1 MVWSPPSGG
10 EGQRREAAVKPVE
23 YVFHIDAFTPDTLPM
38 GRLAEYLA
46 ALAKMIG
53 HLDHTHFMRVE
64 PGSARLVHKVDPVD
78 APKVETRLNS
88 VRLGSAPKDAMA
100 ARRLLDD
107 LLANDN
113 ALGALSEAMSGRV
126 IVPFLGR
133 DRPKPMSFPPFRED
147 TTIDGQVV
155 SIGGRDS
162 TAHATLQ
169 DGDVFH
175 VNLSMKRDTAR
186 ELAKLL
192 YGPMVRVHGNGRFER
207 QPDGVWKMHD
217 FRVERFETLDE
228 RSVADTLSEIR
239 SVPGN
244 ALMSKSAYHDIASLR
259 REEDRGE

>member
-1 MVWSPPSGG
+1 
-10 EGQRREAAVKPVE
+10 VKPVE
-23 YVFHIDAFTPDTLPM
+23 YVFHIDVFTPDSLPM
-38 GRLAEYLA
+38 ARLAEYLA

-53 HLDHTHFMRVE
+53 HTDHTHFLRVDH
-64 PGSARLVHKVDPVD
+64 GSAQLVHKVDLID
-78 APKVETRLNS
+78 APKVEARLNG
-88 VRLGSAPKDAMA
+88 VRLGSAPKEAMA
-100 ARRLLDD
+100 ARRMLED

-113 ALGALSEAMSGRV
+113 AVGALSEAETGRV
-126 IVPFLGR
+126 VVPFLGR

-175 VNLSMKRDTAR
+175 VNLSMKREVAR

-207 QPDGVWKMHD
+207 QPDGMWKMHD
-217 FRVERFETLDE
+217 FRVERFEKLDE

-239 SVPGN
+239 QVPGN
-244 ALMSKSAYHDIASLR
+244 AIMTKSAYHDVASLR
-259 REEDRGE
+259 RGEDQGQ

>member
-1 MVWSPPSGG
+1 V
-10 EGQRREAAVKPVE
+10 EPVE
-23 YVFHIDAFTPDTLPM
+23 YVFQIDVFTPDTLPM
-38 GRLAEYLA
+38 ARLAEYLA

-53 HLDHTHFMRVE
+53 HADHTHFMRVE
-64 PGSARLVHKVDPVD
+64 HGSAKLVHKVDAVD

-88 VRLGSAPKDAMA
+88 VRLGSAPTDAMA
-100 ARRLLDD
+100 ARRVLDD

-113 ALGALSEAMSGRV
+113 AIGALSEAATGRV
-126 IVPFLGR
+126 VVSFLGR
-133 DRPKPMSFPPFRED
+133 DRPKPMSFPPFREN

-175 VNLSMKRDTAR
+175 VNLSMKREIAR

-228 RSVADTLSEIR
+228 RSVADTLSNIR
-239 SVPGN
+239 NVPGN
-244 ALMSKSAYHDIASLR
+244 ALMTKSAYHDIAAFRS
-259 REEDRGE
+259 EEDQGE